1 MSFMHSERC
10 LYSRTVQKY
19 QNNTYAHVPAP
30 DCHLFF
36 SIYLPSLFYS
46 LCCAQGGTCVITL
59 SETRVTTYFPGN
71 NATELSNATYC
82 DCNIVGRF
90 YFVIVKM
97 ESQQ

>member
-1 MSFMHSERC
+1 MHSERL

-46 LCCAQGGTCVITL
+46 LPLFSIVPFHLFSVSNVTWFVSPAL
-59 SETRVTTYFPGN
+59 LKETERHAHSF
-71 NATELSNATYC
+71 ACL
-82 DCNIVGRF
+82 
-90 YFVIVKM
+90 
-97 ESQQ
+97 